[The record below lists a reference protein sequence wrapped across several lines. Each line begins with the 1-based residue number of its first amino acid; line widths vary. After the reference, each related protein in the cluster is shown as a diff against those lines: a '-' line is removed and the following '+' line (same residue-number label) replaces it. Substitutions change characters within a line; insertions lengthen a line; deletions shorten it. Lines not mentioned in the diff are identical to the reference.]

1 MKHVWHIFRREM
13 SAYFAT
19 PLAYVFVVI
28 FLVMMGVFTFY
39 VGGFFDRNQA
49 DLQPFFT
56 FHPWLYLFIVPAL
69 GMRLW
74 AEERKSG
81 TIELLLTLPVSMLE
95 AVMGKFLAA
104 WAMIGLSLALTF
116 PIWISVNVLG
126 NPDNGVILASYLGS
140 LLMAGA
146 YLAVCSCIS
155 TLTRNQVIAFVLSV
169 VACFAFL
176 LAGFPLVIDFFRA
189 WLPTT
194 VLNGIM
200 ALSFLTHFEAI
211 VKGVIDLRD
220 VVFFLSFIAFWLYAG
235 AWLIDRK
242 KAD

>member
-1 MKHVWHIFRREM
+1 MRNVAVIFRREM
-13 SAYFAT
+13 AGYFAT

-28 FLVMMGVFTFY
+28 FLVMMSVFTFY
-39 VGGFFDRNQA
+39 VGNFFARGQA

-56 FHPWLYLFIVPAL
+56 WHPWLYLFLVPAL

-95 AVMGKFLAA
+95 AALGKFLAA
-104 WAMIGLSLALTF
+104 WCMIGLALTLTA

-126 NPDNGVILASYLGS
+126 QPDNGVILASYLGS

-155 TLTRNQVIAFVLSV
+155 ATTRNQVIAFVLSV
-169 VACFAFL
+169 AACFAFL
-176 LAGFPLVIDFFRA
+176 LAGFPLVLDFFRA
-189 WLPTT
+189 WVPQL
-194 VLNGIM
+194 VLEGIKT
-200 ALSFLTHFEAI
+200 LSFLAHFEAI
-211 VKGVIDLRD
+211 IKGVIDFRD